1 MLSPSVCDSRNAKK
15 YKIFKDN
22 LWPCILRVALDEHFL
37 RFPGLLFYYYSLK
50 VTLFWGLSGR
60 AVFELPLMGLGIKRP
75 PQIPKSF
82 QWVLPPR
89 EQTQGIK
96 RSLILM
102 FGNDVQKISSP
113 FACAFLGVIQSS
125 ALLSLSSWKQC
136 EVKSR
141 CLFFKPG

>member
-1 MLSPSVCDSRNAKK
+1 MNISSGFQDCFFIIIHLKSLYFEGFQAELCLSSLWWALEL
-15 YKIFKDN
+15 KD
-22 LWPCILRVALDEHFL
+22 
-37 RFPGLLFYYYSLK
+37 
-50 VTLFWGLSGR
+50 
-60 AVFELPLMGLGIKRP
+60 P
-75 PQIPKSF
+75 PKF

-102 FGNDVQKISSP
+102 FGNVVQKISSP